1 MPPKQ
6 NKVSV
11 GDKLRRDFFFGTSAD
26 LPRIVEVHVDKL
38 RPNPDQ
44 PRQYFDKESIKELAQ
59 SIDEKGLLSPILIKV
74 LPDQDGEYIV
84 VAGERRLRA
93 HRLLGRETIAAIITT
108 GEPDEIAL
116 IENIQRADLAPL
128 EEAEA
133 IGRLMER
140 HGYSQNDVAKVLG
153 KSRVSINQLLALNRL
168 PDVIKE
174 DVRRRTPDISKSA
187 LTELAQLP
195 SEDDQ
200 LVLWEKLQGGATVR
214 ALRATKKTGDSRHTL
229 TDHER
234 LLSVGRSFLRN
245 LQRASPENI
254 AANREHYDALIDLE
268 AQLHTAFD
276 AIKRTT

>member
-1 MPPKQ
+1 MPRKQ
-6 NKVSV
+6 NTVSV

-44 PRQYFDKESIKELAQ
+44 PRQYFDEESIKELAQ

-116 IENIQRADLAPL
+116 VDIQRADLAPL

-174 DVRRRTPDISKSA
+174 GVRRRTP
-187 LTELAQLP
+187 EFQ
-195 SEDDQ
+195 
-200 LVLWEKLQGGATVR
+200 
-214 ALRATKKTGDSRHTL
+214 SR
-229 TDHER
+229 R
-234 LLSVGRSFLRN
+234 
-245 LQRASPENI
+245 
-254 AANREHYDALIDLE
+254 
-268 AQLHTAFD
+268 
-276 AIKRTT
+276 